1 MEESPAVEL
10 GLTGRRCIVTG
21 ASRGI
26 GLATARALC
35 AEGAHVL
42 LTARDDAALDRA
54 AEACREA
61 AAANGAR
68 VERLALDVTRDD
80 AGRRLADYAAER
92 VGGVDVLVNNAGT
105 SRVRSLEELSDD
117 EWQQQWQ
124 LHVMAPLRLMRAT
137 APAMASLGWGRI
149 VNVCSSSGKR
159 PSQTNPAYSVSK
171 SAQLAL
177 SRVWADAYAGRGV
190 LVNAVAPGPV
200 ATELWIGEGGL
211 AEQSAAARGVSKE
224 EALEGAAAKLP
235 LGRLGA
241 PEEVAAVIVFLCSN
255 AAANVVGAAWS
266 VDGGAVPLIL

>member
-10 GLTGRRCIVTG
+10 GLAGRRCIVTG

-200 ATELWIGEGGL
+200 ATELWTGEGGL